1 MQTTCAGPY
10 RAYLLAIRSGTDGH
24 DDKDVGEVYFSV
36 FLGVLH
42 AKVGRVLLII
52 CQMFLFNQHP
62 TADATTLMNI

>member
-1 MQTTCAGPY
+1 MQATCAGPY

-42 AKVGRVLLII
+42 AKVG
-52 CQMFLFNQHP
+52 
-62 TADATTLMNI
+62 